1 MESALLILRHILM
14 STGMSQDEADKLL
27 ALFLQQEAFEY
38 VECMKLMTEDP
49 ERFEKLTEPKYDA

>member
-1 MESALLILRHILM
+1 M

-38 VECMKLMTEDP
+38 VECMKVMTEDP
-49 ERFEKLTEPKYDA
+49 ELFEKLTEPKYDA

>member
-38 VECMKLMTEDP
+38 VECMKVMTEDL
-49 ERFEKLTEPKYDA
+49 ELFEKMTEPKYDA